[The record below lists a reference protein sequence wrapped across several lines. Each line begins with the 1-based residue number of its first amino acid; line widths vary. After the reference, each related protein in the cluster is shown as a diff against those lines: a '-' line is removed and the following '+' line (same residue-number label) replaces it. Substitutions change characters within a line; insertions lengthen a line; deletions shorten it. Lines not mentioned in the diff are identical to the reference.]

1 MVMAVTPRQPYKDG
15 PPHVKVAGAGQFDQK
30 GTRGSYQSRGRFRH
44 AMLRSLL
51 QLLEKIILWAL
62 AACLYAG
69 IFGLLA
75 FIVLDF
81 AEALLGIDLVPE
93 IKRQL
98 GIGATIALLIALV
111 AFLWFERS
119 ADRPDD
125 L

>member
-1 MVMAVTPRQPYKDG
+1 M
-15 PPHVKVAGAGQFDQK
+15 
-30 GTRGSYQSRGRFRH
+30 FR
-44 AMLRSLL
+44 LLL

-75 FIVLDF
+75 FIALDF
-81 AEALLGIDLVPE
+81 AEAIFGIDLVPE

-119 ADRPDD
+119 ASRQDD